1 MSDPRQIHWVSAKHV
16 LRYLRGTVGYGLRYA
31 SRCDMILQG
40 FSDSDWVE
48 CDADRKS
55 TSGCCFSLG
64 STVISWCSGKQTLIV
79 LSTAEAEY
87 MATCAA
93 AREAIWLQKLLA
105 RLFGQIPVPTVIHCD
120 NQSCIQMLM
129 NLVFHNKMKHIEI
142 RYHYIRDMV
151 QKGTVELQFVSK
163 DD

>member
-31 SRCDMILQG
+31 SGCDMTLQG
-40 FSDSDWVE
+40 FFDSDWVG

-64 STVISWCSGKQTLIV
+64 SAVISWCSGKQTSIV

-87 MATCAA
+87 MDASAT
-93 AREAIWLQKLLA
+93 
-105 RLFGQIPVPTVIHCD
+105 T
-120 NQSCIQMLM
+120 
-129 NLVFHNKMKHIEI
+129 
-142 RYHYIRDMV
+142 
-151 QKGTVELQFVSK
+151 
-163 DD
+163 